1 MCFRLRPK
9 AGLAKGCCKSVHVML
24 SEAKHLLSLIESKQ
38 KADPSLPLRM
48 T

>member
-1 MCFRLRPK
+1 M
-9 AGLAKGCCKSVHVML
+9 GCCKSVRVML
-24 SEAKHLLSLIESKQ
+24 SEAKHLPFFIESKQ

>member
-1 MCFRLRPK
+1 
-9 AGLAKGCCKSVHVML
+9 ML
-24 SEAKHLLSLIESKQ
+24 SEAKCRSLLEDLAVIGTKHLLFFIESKQ

>member
-1 MCFRLRPK
+1 
-9 AGLAKGCCKSVHVML
+9 ML
-24 SEAKHLLSLIESKQ
+24 SEAKHLLFFIESKQ

>member
-1 MCFRLRPK
+1 
-9 AGLAKGCCKSVHVML
+9 ML
-24 SEAKHLLSLIESKQ
+24 TEAKHLLFFIESKQ